1 MKKFLFSAAFLVAAL
16 GMQAQCIADFD
27 FGDADFGASPD
38 ASLGEQFDTAYVDMA
53 YADVFHVLVP
63 IDASAIDPAF
73 QLPIDSIILETA
85 TLVADSGAGAVMNFA
100 DVGLDIVCNN
110 GGVSPNAC
118 TFLGGGQY
126 CADLVGTPT
135 LAGVYTMSLQVQAW
149 VTVFG
154 IGVPQPYVF
163 DGYVLTIIGETS
175 AVTEESD
182 VAFSVYPNPSDDFV
196 QFQLPSGTAEAFM
209 EVLDISGR
217 TVQERRIATPG
228 VQRID
233 VSGFPEGI
241 YFVTVATHGAKWTER
256 IVVSH

>member
-1 MKKFLFSAAFLVAAL
+1 MKTTFFSAALIFAAF
-16 GMQAQCIADFD
+16 GAHAQCVADFD

-38 ASLGEQFDTAYVDMA
+38 ASLGEQFDTAYVDVA
-53 YADVFHVLVP
+53 YEDVFHVLVP

-85 TLVADSGAGAVMNFA
+85 TLVADSGAGAVMSFA

-126 CADLVGTPT
+126 CADLIGTPT

-154 IGVPQPYVF
+154 VAIPQPYVF

-175 AVTEESD
+175 SIQEQSEVSFTL
-182 VAFSVYPNPSDDFV
+182 FPNPATEIV
-196 QFQLPSGTAEAFM
+196 NFQLPQGLNRGTIQ
-209 EVLDISGR
+209 VRDISGR
-217 TVQERRIATPG
+217 LIHESRVQASG
-228 VQRID
+228 VKPLN
-233 VSGFPEGI
+233 VSRYMQGI
-241 YFVTVATHGAKWTER
+241 YFITLTTDDAQWTER
-256 IVVSH
+256 MVVSH